1 LFQREFKY
9 CLFIVFIAIFL
20 LIVSQD
26 PASPETNPAS
36 PDELNRSGYLLFKQ
50 GEQAYYRRNF
60 EAAASYYRQAADL
73 FNSIHKRHPGW
84 SADALEDRLKICR
97 QRIEE
102 AERARAEQK
111 AGERLLRVHF
121 IDVGQGDCELIQ
133 CPNGKTILIDG
144 GKIWCYPF
152 LVEYLR
158 QAGVKK
164 IDLLIVS
171 HPHGDHYGG
180 LIKILKIFPVV
191 TLLVSGK
198 EDTTEHY
205 QRYLE
210 TVKSLKSIKFKLA
223 RVGDVYS
230 FGDVKMLIVHPSSRL
245 LDSPNNCSIIA
256 KVSYGRESFL
266 FTGDA
271 EEEAEHEAMSR
282 GYNLKS
288 TILKVG
294 HHGSRTSTNPG
305 FLARVSPREAVICV
319 GKDNYYGHPKP
330 EILRRLK
337 SRGIKIYRT
346 DQDGTVLYLSNGITH
361 QVEFPGKAVYPE
373 YNIPKE
379 RRGKIIANR
388 ETLIYYLP
396 RSKYGRQVPPEDRV
410 FFDTASA
417 AEAAGY
423 RRYWF

>member
-1 LFQREFKY
+1 MRKKYLFKREFKY
-9 CLFIVFIAIFL
+9 CLLIVFIAAFL

-26 PASPETNPAS
+26 PASPETNPSS
-36 PDELNRSGYLLFKQ
+36 PGELYRTGYLLFNQ

-60 EAAASYYRQAADL
+60 EAAASYYHRAADL

-84 SADALEDRLKICR
+84 STDALEAQLKICR

-102 AERARAEQK
+102 AEETLAEQK
-111 AGERLLRVHF
+111 SWERPLRIHF

-133 CPNGKTILIDG
+133 CPDGETILIDG
-144 GKIWCYPF
+144 GKIWCYSF

-164 IDLLIVS
+164 INLMIVS

-180 LIKILKIFPVV
+180 LIKILKTFPVV

-210 TVKSLKSIKFKLA
+210 TVKSLESIKYKLA
-223 RVGDVYS
+223 RAGDTYS

-256 KVSYGRESFL
+256 KVSYGKESFL

-271 EEEAEHEAMSR
+271 EKEAELEAMSR
-282 GYNLKS
+282 G
-288 TILKVG
+288 
-294 HHGSRTSTNPG
+294 
-305 FLARVSPREAVICV
+305 
-319 GKDNYYGHPKP
+319 
-330 EILRRLK
+330 
-337 SRGIKIYRT
+337 
-346 DQDGTVLYLSNGITH
+346 
-361 QVEFPGKAVYPE
+361 
-373 YNIPKE
+373 
-379 RRGKIIANR
+379 
-388 ETLIYYLP
+388 
-396 RSKYGRQVPPEDRV
+396 
-410 FFDTASA
+410 
-417 AEAAGY
+417 
-423 RRYWF
+423 